1 MIIEIFK
8 TNFVWLFVITSY
20 LITFFSLF
28 VLYFR
33 SAQKLSAI
41 THLEISKDREI
52 KRFSSASSQEI

>member
-8 TNFVWLFVITSY
+8 ANFVWLFVITSY

-28 VLYFR
+28 VLYF
-33 SAQKLSAI
+33 SSSQKLSAI

-52 KRFSSASSQEI
+52 KSFSSASSQEI

>member
-8 TNFVWLFVITSY
+8 ANSVWLFVITSY

-28 VLYFR
+28 VLYFK

-41 THLEISKDREI
+41 THLEILKDREI
-52 KRFSSASSQEI
+52 RRFSSASSQEI